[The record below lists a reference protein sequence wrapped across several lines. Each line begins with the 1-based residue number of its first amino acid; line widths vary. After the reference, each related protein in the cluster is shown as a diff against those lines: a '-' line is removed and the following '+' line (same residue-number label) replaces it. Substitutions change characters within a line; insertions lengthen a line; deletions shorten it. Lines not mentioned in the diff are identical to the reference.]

1 MMVESKEG
9 PRQQSRKWPLRVVRF
24 HSDAVDTGWK
34 ILPASDW
41 NGD

>member
-1 MMVESKEG
+1 VLRFTTSKG
-9 PRQQSRKWPLRVVRF
+9 L
-24 HSDAVDTGWK
+24 DTGWK